1 MIEIRI
7 LDTSGQNV
15 GSRQLD
21 PAKLGGEIRYDLL
34 KQAVVAH
41 RANLR
46 LGTAATKA
54 RNQVAGSTRKLYRQK
69 GTGRARVGPN
79 RAPQRRGGG
88 RAHAKQPRDFSM
100 RLPRQMRRLARNSAI
115 LAKAL
120 SDALLIVQG
129 IRFDAPKTASMAKM
143 LKAVGAPIG
152 AVLATTGF
160 DANLLLSARNI
171 PSLAVKPVWELNAFE
186 VLRARRLVFTPEAF
200 DALMADPELVGR
212 PAEAS

>member
-1 MIEIRI
+1 
-7 LDTSGQNV
+7 
-15 GSRQLD
+15 
-21 PAKLGGEIRYDLL
+21 
-34 KQAVVAH
+34 
-41 RANLR
+41 
-46 LGTAATKA
+46 
-54 RNQVAGSTRKLYRQK
+54 
-69 GTGRARVGPN
+69 
-79 RAPQRRGGG
+79 
-88 RAHAKQPRDFSM
+88 M